1 MDIEKIF
8 KPVEPKKIPT
18 PATEASKYRSL
29 NNLIN
34 NIDRKLSSYVKEEK
48 RSMG

>member
-8 KPVEPKKIPT
+8 KPIEPKRIPI
-18 PATEASKYRSL
+18 PATEASQCRSL